1 MVPRHSANEI
11 AADRECGQQRTQ
23 CWQCGEKKACCAL
36 GLLPDWEEPRHDGPA
51 TVARLPGEVNVA
63 ERTFYTA
70 VTRREYET
78 GGQRSKRGCRR

>member
-1 MVPRHSANEI
+1 
-11 AADRECGQQRTQ
+11 
-23 CWQCGEKKACCAL
+23 
-36 GLLPDWEEPRHDGPA
+36 
-51 TVARLPGEVNVA
+51 LPGEVNVA